1 MEKELMEKM
10 KKEKERKLL
19 LLKLDNLEY
28 QASSTYQLLLDK
40 RLAVKYEKDYLE
52 KDMKLA
58 DELKRQITEKKN
70 MIEKL
75 NRELPILEERLVETL
90 QRIELRK
97 EMLRKAE
104 KEQDEWEKK
113 TENLNKEIMN
123 LKVKLKS
130 LEA

>member
-1 MEKELMEKM
+1 MEKM